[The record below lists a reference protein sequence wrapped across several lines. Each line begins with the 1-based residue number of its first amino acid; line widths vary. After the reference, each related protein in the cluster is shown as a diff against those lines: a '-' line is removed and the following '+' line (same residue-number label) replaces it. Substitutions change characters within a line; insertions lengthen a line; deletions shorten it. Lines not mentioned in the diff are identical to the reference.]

1 MVWTRKHEIDILSS
15 FHSNLFEI
23 FEGHIITNNG
33 IISSA
38 SALGEAFD
46 DANDRINL
54 CERTFSFFSGN
65 DICHSFSNSKD
76 DSGIQMWSD
85 LESCSNLFTTCFC
98 KLMLESSTKQLL
110 QTEGIV

>member
-1 MVWTRKHEIDILSS
+1 MDILSS

-38 SALGEAFD
+38 SALREAFD

-54 CERTFSFFSGN
+54 CERTFSFFPGT
-65 DICHSFSNSKD
+65 IFVTVFPIPKMTLASKWD
-76 DSGIQMWSD
+76 
-85 LESCSNLFTTCFC
+85 
-98 KLMLESSTKQLL
+98 LMLKAALIYSPR
-110 QTEGIV
+110 VFAN

>member
-1 MVWTRKHEIDILSS
+1 MDILSS

-23 FEGHIITNNG
+23 FESHIITNNG

-54 CERTFSFFSGN
+54 CERTFSFFSGTTFVTFFP
-65 DICHSFSNSKD
+65 IPKMTLASKC
-76 DSGIQMWSD
+76 D
-85 LESCSNLFTTCFC
+85 LILKAALIYSPRVFAN
-98 KLMLESSTKQLL
+98 
-110 QTEGIV
+110 